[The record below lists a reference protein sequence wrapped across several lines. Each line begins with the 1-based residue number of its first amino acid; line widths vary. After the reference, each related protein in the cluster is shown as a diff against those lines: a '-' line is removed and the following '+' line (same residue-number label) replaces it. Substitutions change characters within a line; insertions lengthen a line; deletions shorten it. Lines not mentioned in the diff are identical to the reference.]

1 MAGDDHER
9 SAHLHARDIDE
20 HAHEHLPP
28 AVSHTEALYNGSWRG
43 GKYLCKGLVVEM
55 VVDEVCSRG
64 GGNVTTRAA
73 HMSSGTRLRCRSI
86 ARSSH
91 GPRRAVGQQV
101 AECVKQ
107 RRRGGAG
114 LTTFFILCEA
124 LPKSIEAPP
133 ELVRAFERCHDRH
146 LTRSGR
152 PSAPDPRTP

>member
-1 MAGDDHER
+1 MITSG
-9 SAHLHARDIDE
+9 
-20 HAHEHLPP
+20 PP
-28 AVSHTEALYNGSWRG
+28 TCTRETSTNMHMSICAASCVPHGGVYNGSWRG

-101 AECVKQ
+101 AECQ
-107 RRRGGAG
+107 TEGGEWHATHPLRSNARWNKKG
-114 LTTFFILCEA
+114 LEWSKL
-124 LPKSIEAPP
+124 
-133 ELVRAFERCHDRH
+133 RAHSPVPF
-146 LTRSGR
+146 LL
-152 PSAPDPRTP
+152 